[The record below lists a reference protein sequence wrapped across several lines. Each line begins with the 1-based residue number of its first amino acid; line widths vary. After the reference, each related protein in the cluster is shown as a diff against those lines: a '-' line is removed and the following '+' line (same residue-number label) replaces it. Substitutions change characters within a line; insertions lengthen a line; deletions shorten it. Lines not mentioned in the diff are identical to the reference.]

1 MASTIPPFTLPSLA
15 LGCALAALS
24 ASVTASGPQANS
36 LGMQFVRVPAGSFWM
51 GNAESPESLARA
63 YPQLEAKRFTLLADE
78 GPVHQVHISKA
89 FELGRHEVT
98 VGQFR
103 QFLQASGYQPESER
117 DGTGGYGYNPAYDP
131 ATTQRGD
138 AFEGR
143 DLRYSWRNPGFAQG
157 DDHPVVNITW
167 NDAQALAAWRS
178 GDLAEVQRLNDWV
191 LQTRESAELQLQTG
205 QMGRSLAEWLRNQ
218 HADDETALVRVRYL
232 TGLPPTYP
240 VAFALAAAH
249 CGASTQQVLLAFGFG
264 WAENM
269 VQAALKSM
277 PLGQSAGQ
285 RVLALLAQ
293 ALPAAVE
300 YALDLAEG
308 ERQAFTPMLA
318 ILSAQHETQYSR
330 LFRS

>member
-1 MASTIPPFTLPSLA
+1 MHADLPPASLLQLMWLASPALPVGGFSYSE
-15 LGCALAALS
+15 G
-24 ASVTASGPQANS
+24 
-36 LGMQFVRVPAGSFWM
+36 
-51 GNAESPESLARA
+51 
-63 YPQLEAKRFTLLADE
+63 LEAAIETAGIATEPTLAQWLLDQLHLA
-78 GPVHQVHISKA
+78 QS
-89 FELGRHEVT
+89 R
-98 VGQFR
+98 
-103 QFLQASGYQPESER
+103 S
-117 DGTGGYGYNPAYDP
+117 
-131 ATTQRGD
+131 
-138 AFEGR
+138 
-143 DLRYSWRNPGFAQG
+143 DLPLL
-157 DDHPVVNITW
+157 
-167 NDAQALAAWRS
+167 AQALAAWRS

-285 RVLALLAQ
+285 RVLARLAQ

-300 YALDLAEG
+300 YALALAEG